1 MRKADHLP
9 DGFGEL
15 REAGTGGGTDGN
27 RNGRHGG
34 YGRFFLRCESGGE
47 ILLIIDDDGGAARKL
62 REPFAFFGGEGAAFI
77 KDRQNEV
84 ALFQRAAAAL
94 HPDLFDGII
103 ALPQA
108 GGIGKAEG
116 EIPQADGFLN
126 NIPGGAGDVGDNAAF
141 PTGEE
146 IHQGGFTDIGA
157 ADDGGGD
164 ALPHHLPLLPAM
176 LQAEKGGLYPI

>member
-1 MRKADHLP
+1 METETGATAAMAA
-9 DGFGEL
+9 FSL
-15 REAGTGGGTDGN
+15 R
-27 RNGRHGG
+27 R
-34 YGRFFLRCESGGE
+34 ESGGE
-47 ILLIIDDDGGAARKL
+47 ILLIIDDNGGATRQS
-62 REPFAFFGGEGAAFI
+62 REPLPFFGGEGAAFI

-141 PTGEE
+141 PT
-146 IHQGGFTDIGA
+146 
-157 ADDGGGD
+157 
-164 ALPHHLPLLPAM
+164 
-176 LQAEKGGLYPI
+176 